1 MGRNNVRN
9 KVSSLL
15 IISMLVCSG
24 VFLLM
29 PSTPLSLDV
38 AAATTWTETSNT
50 DFNKGTLNNTEIDGS
65 GAAAELLLR
74 SDFSGNWTEKPR
86 GTIPSARRG
95 HVLSSISGTGEI
107 LLFGGYDGSPMNDT
121 WIYNL
126 SSDKWTNMNPSGN
139 PPSSRYS
146 HAMAPLHGTKKV
158 LLFGGY
164 TVSGVD
170 NETWVYDASTN
181 TWTNKNPPGAKPE
194 AREYHGLAS
203 IYNDDKVVLFGGY
216 GAKYY
221 NDTWEYDLNA
231 NTWTN
236 KNPQLK
242 PSARKDPGMATI
254 HGTKNIIVFGG
265 NESGIN
271 VINDTWEYNLSK
283 NQWTKKTPTG
293 DLPNA
298 RRGHALTEIHG
309 TDKILL
315 FGTDDQTD
323 NQTWIYDS
331 KTNTWTQKS
340 PPIKPSARYII
351 KGISSIHG
359 TDQVVLFGGMDSVNR
374 DDTWA
379 YDLND
384 NNWTKK
390 TPSLKPSK
398 RRGHVMSPIY
408 DTAEVLLFG
417 GYQGGD
423 LGDTWTY
430 NLSSDKWTSKNP
442 SISPSDRYSSAMASI
457 HGTDKVLLFGGY
469 SGGSVDN
476 ETWVYDLSNNTWTK
490 KSPTLIPEAREYH
503 ALASIYDDDKVIL
516 FSGYNGTGYINDTWV
531 YDLSAD
537 TWTKKSP
544 STAPSGRKGHEMAN
558 VYGIDKIV
566 LFGGN
571 ESGIDVVNDT
581 WVYDL
586 SADTWTQKSP
596 AIKPSARRGHG
607 MVAID
612 GTDKVMIFGAD
623 DQTWLYDLSDN
634 KWSQQTLSTKPS
646 ARYITHGIALVY
658 GTDKAVLFGGGK
670 STGDLEDTWVYD
682 AIKYVKSGTYVSSA
696 FDTGGSSSFMT
707 IKWNATMPT
716 GTSIK
721 FQLCTA
727 GTKSGLSTTNFT
739 GPGGNTTKYYLT
751 SPSNLWSG
759 HSGDRWVQYKAY
771 LSTSDEQVTPRVQD
785 ISITYNNLPQMMLSS
800 PINGEATSNNKP
812 NFNWDFIDTVGDSQT
827 AFQVIIDN
835 DFNFESIDY
844 ESGEQSSALHSWQF
858 PVGTS
863 YTTIPDGSWYWKV
876 RTKDTHGDWGEFSIP
891 WSFTIDTIVPESM
904 LTMPEDHG
912 VYNSLASISG
922 SASDT
927 LDGTGISRVE
937 IAITRLIDD
946 YYWSGSAWVPTEKW
960 LIVSGTTKW
969 TYESY
974 SIQFSSGTEY
984 KVRSRA
990 IDYAE
995 NTESAS
1001 IGNVFIYDS
1010 VKPISIINTPADET
1024 WLNELHTIS
1033 GICIDFGG
1041 AGIAIVE
1048 ISIECPGE
1056 NTYWSGTTWS
1066 SDECWLSAFG
1076 TDTWV
1081 YDSSNV
1087 IWATDTHYVIRSR
1100 TIDNAGNVELLLTE
1114 NNIMID
1120 NSAPAGLYICI
1131 DAGAEYINSVVVSLS
1146 LQAADHGSRVSQ
1158 MSFST
1163 DAETW
1168 TAWEPFSHE
1177 SAFTLTAGDGEKII
1191 YFRVQDRAC
1200 NIAEPVFNT
1209 IKLDTTPPESVSI
1222 LINEGAEFTNSKEVT
1237 LTLEALDLSSGLEK
1251 MSFSTDG
1258 DTWTN
1263 WERFA
1268 SESAFTLPAGDGE
1281 KVIYFRVMDKVG
1293 NIASASDTI
1302 KLDTTPPDSLS
1313 ILINNGDL
1321 ETDSTSVILTL
1332 TAHDDGSGVYKMSFS
1347 NDGRYWS
1354 DWEPFSGERAFTL
1367 PPQAGEKTFFFRV
1380 KDRASN
1386 IAEPASAKIIL
1397 KTSEQIPDTDGDG
1410 YFDDS
1415 DAFPTDPAASVDLD
1429 MDNSPDHWN
1438 VGKSA
1443 ADSTTGL
1450 HLDAFP
1456 DDPAASVDTD
1466 EDGYPNEW
1474 NPDMSEKDS
1483 TTGLQIDE
1491 FPDNA
1496 KLFKKSDESDK
1507 PFIELSSI
1515 AILVIILVIII
1526 IITSVVFRSSR
1537 QRTNRQFGDN
1547 KILRNLRNGIV
1558 SGTSSTGPELS
1569 STELKA
1575 LYETNYQKGELGE
1588 ETFEI
1593 INNIIEELD

>member
-1 MGRNNVRN
+1 MGKNYVRN

-29 PSTPLSLDV
+29 PSTPLFLDV
-38 AAATTWTETSNT
+38 DAATTWTETSNS
-50 DFNKGTLNNTEIDGS
+50 DFNKGTLNNTEIEGS
-65 GAAAELLLR
+65 GTTAELLLK

-86 GTIPSARRG
+86 GTPPGARRG
-95 HVLSSISGTGEI
+95 HVLSSISGTDEV
-107 LLFGGYDGSPMNDT
+107 LLFGGFDGSPMGDT

-139 PPSSRYS
+139 TPSSRYS

-164 TVSGVD
+164 TTSGVD
-170 NETWVYDASTN
+170 NDTWVYDASTN
-181 TWTNKNPPGAKPE
+181 TWTDKNPSGIEPE

-203 IYNDDKVVLFGGY
+203 VYNDDKVVLFGGF
-216 GAKYY
+216 GSAKYF
-221 NDTWEYDLNA
+221 NDTWVYDLNA

-254 HGTKNIIVFGG
+254 YGTKKIVIFGG

-283 NQWTKKTPTG
+283 NLWTNKNPSG
-293 DLPNA
+293 NLPSA
-298 RRGHALTEIHG
+298 RRGHALMTIHS

-315 FGTDDQTD
+315 FGSDD
-323 NQTWIYDS
+323 QTWIYNS
-331 KTNTWTQKS
+331 STNTWAQKS
-340 PPIKPSARYII
+340 PPAKPTARYIT
-351 KGISSIHG
+351 KGVVSIHG
-359 TDQVVLFGGMDSVNR
+359 TDQAILFGGNDGVDR
-374 DDTWA
+374 DDTWV
-379 YDLND
+379 YDLSD
-384 NNWTKK
+384 DNWTKK
-390 TPSLKPSK
+390 IPSLKPSK
-398 RRGHVMSPIY
+398 RRGHVMSSIY
-408 DTAEVLLFG
+408 ETDEVLLFG
-417 GYQGGD
+417 GFQGGD

-442 SISPSDRYSSAMASI
+442 LIKPSDRYSSPMASI
-457 HGTDKVLLFGGY
+457 QRTDKVLLFGGY
-469 SGGSVDN
+469 SGSSVDN
-476 ETWVYDLSNNTWTK
+476 ETWVYDLSNNTWVK
-490 KSPTLIPEAREYH
+490 KSPATIPEAREYH
-503 ALASIYDDDKVIL
+503 ALASIHDDDKVVL

-558 VYGIDKIV
+558 VYGTDKII

-571 ESGIDVVNDT
+571 DSGIDVVNDT
-581 WVYDL
+581 WIYDL
-586 SADTWTQKSP
+586 SADSWTKKSP

-607 MVAID
+607 MAAIH

-634 KWSQQTLSTKPS
+634 KWSQQSLNTKPS
-646 ARYITHGIALVY
+646 ARYITHGIAPVH

-670 STGDLEDTWVYD
+670 STGDLDDTWVYD
-682 AIKYVKSGTYVSSA
+682 AIKYSKSGTYVSSA
-696 FDTGGSSSFMT
+696 YDTGDSSSFKT
-707 IKWNATMPT
+707 IKWNATTPT
-716 GTSIK
+716 GTSVK
-721 FQLCTA
+721 FQLRTA
-727 GTKSGLSTTNFT
+727 GTKSALSTTNFT
-739 GPGGNTTKYYLT
+739 GPGGNTTKYYTT

-759 HSGDRWVQYKAY
+759 HSGDRWVQFKAY

-785 ISITYNNLPQMMLSS
+785 ISIIYNNLPQMMLSS
-800 PINGEATSNNKP
+800 PIDGEVTSNNKP
-812 NFNWDFIDTVGDSQT
+812 NFNWDFIDTAGDSQT

-844 ESGEQSSALHSWQF
+844 DSGEQSSAVQCWQF
-858 PVGTS
+858 PAGTS
-863 YTTIPDGSWYWKV
+863 YTTIPDNSWYWKV
-876 RTKDTHGDWGEFSIP
+876 RTQDTHGDWGEFSVP
-891 WSFTIDTIVPESM
+891 WSFTIDTQVPESM
-904 LTMPEDHG
+904 LTMPEDYG
-912 VYNSLASISG
+912 VYNSLTSIAG
-922 SASDT
+922 TASDT

-937 IAITRLIDD
+937 IAITMLSDN
-946 YYWSGSAWVPTEKW
+946 YYWSGSTWVPTEKW
-960 LIVSGTTKW
+960 LIASGNTEW
-969 TYESY
+969 IYNAY
-974 SIQFSSGTEY
+974 SIAFSSGTEY
-984 KVRSRA
+984 KVQSRA

-995 NTESAS
+995 NAESAGT
-1001 IGNVFIYDS
+1001 GNVFTYDS
-1010 VKPISIINTPADET
+1010 DKPISIINTPADET
-1024 WLNELHTIS
+1024 WLTELHTIS
-1033 GICIDFGG
+1033 GICTDIGG

-1066 SDECWLSAFG
+1066 PDECWLPTFG

-1087 IWATDTHYVIRSR
+1087 LWSTDAHYVIRSR

-1120 NSAPAGLYICI
+1120 DSAPASLYIYI
-1131 DAGAEYINSVVVSLS
+1131 NNGAEFTDSLDVSLS
-1146 LQAADHGSRVSQ
+1146 LQATDHGSRVSQ

-1177 SAFTLTAGDGEKII
+1177 SAFTLPASDGEKII
-1191 YFRVQDRAC
+1191 YYRVQDRVG
-1200 NIAEPVFNT
+1200 NVAEPVFDT

-1222 LINEGAEFTNSKEVT
+1222 LINEGAEYTNSKEVT
-1237 LTLEALDLSSGLEK
+1237 LTLDAFDLLSGIDK

-1258 DTWTN
+1258 ETWTN
-1263 WERFA
+1263 WKPFA
-1268 SESAFTLPAGDGE
+1268 RESTFILPVSEGE
-1281 KVIYFRVMDKVG
+1281 KTIHLRVMDNAG
-1293 NIASASDTI
+1293 NTASSSDTI
-1302 KLDTTPPDSLS
+1302 ILDTTPPDSLS
-1313 ILINNGDL
+1313 ILINNGAS

-1332 TAHDDGSGVYKMSFS
+1332 TAHDEGSGVYKMSFS
-1347 NDGRYWS
+1347 NDGSYWS
-1354 DWEPFSGERAFTL
+1354 DWEPFSGERALTL
-1367 PPQAGEKTFFFRV
+1367 SPQAGEKSFYFRV
-1380 KDRASN
+1380 KDRAGN
-1386 IAEPASAKIIL
+1386 IAEPVSAKIVL
-1397 KTSEQIPDTDGDG
+1397 NLADQNPDTDGDG
-1410 YFDDS
+1410 YLDDS
-1415 DAFPTDPAASVDLD
+1415 DAFPNDPAASMDSD

-1438 VGKSA
+1438 FGKSE
-1443 ADSTTGL
+1443 ADSTTSL

-1474 NPDMSEKDS
+1474 NPGMFEKDS

-1491 FPDNA
+1491 FPDDA
-1496 KLFKKSDESDK
+1496 KLFKKSDDSDK

-1526 IITSVVFRSSR
+1526 IITSIVLKSSR
-1537 QRTNRQFGDN
+1537 QRTNRQFEDN
-1547 KILRNLRNGIV
+1547 EILRNLRDGII
-1558 SGTSSTGPELS
+1558 SGDPSGPELS
-1569 STELKA
+1569 GAKLKA

-1588 ETFEI
+1588 DTAEV